1 VLTSNTLPLRHHRV
15 GNLSISIE
23 PEFLAPTGPSGL
35 EGRAIRGLI
44 IEQHLACL
52 REGLIPLAERCGR
65 VMLEALYSLE
75 VLCAAPSQSVE
86 RSQAAQISV
95 VFEPR
100 VFVIEQRSGGNPPSD
115 KLTIRFAARHLSACI
130 EQFSAFETGINSF
143 AVRDT
148 DTLKNRRR
156 LVISRLW
163 RESLLDRAKKLRFI
177 ESIGA
182 GADQFLRQE
191 LVRRDIRLARSPP
204 HTCGNKGPY
213 RRDKLRSL

>member
-1 VLTSNTLPLRHHRV
+1 
-15 GNLSISIE
+15 
-23 PEFLAPTGPSGL
+23 LAPTGPSGL

-100 VFVIEQRSGGNPPSD
+100 VFVIEQRSGGNPPGD
-115 KLTIRFAARHLSACI
+115 KLTIRFAPRHLSACI

-163 RESLLDRAKKLRFI
+163 RESLLDRAKTPFHPIDRRRYRPIPARRTGPTSASPDPRRIRAGTLAPTAETNYGRF
-177 ESIGA
+177 
-182 GADQFLRQE
+182 E
-191 LVRRDIRLARSPP
+191 LLPAPVQARAASMV
-204 HTCGNKGPY
+204 
-213 RRDKLRSL
+213 